1 MVAAFIVIIDL
12 RVCFMF
18 FFLNIN
24 VHVNIQIN
32 WEWDAIENIIK
43 QFKQSHTQIKEFSL
57 LNSNLKDMHALT
69 YT

>member
-12 RVCFMF
+12 RVCFMG

-24 VHVNIQIN
+24 VQIN